1 MPIVIDDESD
11 DDLPLFARPRA
22 TMPAKRE
29 GSSDEEPDWMKS
41 FKSPTAKADD
51 DDSDDGMIL
60 DIFQRKPNKTEEK
73 FEMKSTPAKM
83 VRSPPAGAT
92 KEAGDDD
99 KDADEND
106 DDEAIEIDEED
117 DDDDD
122 DDGPAAKPKPK
133 TPTPKKV
140 GDQSL
145 NGSTRHNTWTR
156 DKMPGQG
163 SSAGANRPGEIPLL
177 MPANVNRNKVFFEL
191 EGTGEAVDLEGDVG
205 VVGRLLSNTSEKHG
219 SGLQMDMK
227 GVIYDAR
234 ILPTPASVVILA
246 VNATEAKVESITHD
260 FVQLRRD
267 PVANGGPGAT
277 LDGYL
282 GADSDD
288 EAGTHRAAAGHSAAA
303 AVRAMDDVSDHE
315 GEHAAGGK
323 RKSAGAGAGGGG
335 KRRGGGGGGGG
346 GGGARRRRSPLSVPR
361 KNSQICYG
369 SFHGLRHVSRVRSIR
384 TTLCEPVAPTPPP
397 SARMALSVASV
408 ASSLVTVAG
417 TRPGPRGGR
426 RVVTRVDN
434 RIILRDDIVSPM
446 RRARVSIFRASFR
459 DRDGRVDD
467 DDPSAAS
474 PNDAAQRITAAL
486 LSASVLMTSAPG
498 DAFAIAFPNATET
511 LFPTEASPTLMN
523 IPDGTPT
530 KLDAEETDNVRLFRD
545 ATPSVAFIT
554 NKQLVQS
561 RYSLD
566 ATETPVGAGT
576 GFVWDDKGHVV
587 TNFHVVKGA
596 NELSVTFQG
605 DQKTYGAKLLGY
617 DEDKDVAVLSV
628 EKPELRPIP
637 LGCSSTLLV
646 GQKVF
651 AIGNPFGLDH
661 TLTTGIVS
669 GLGRELPS
677 GNTGRPILGVIQ
689 TDAAINP
696 GNSGGPLLDSRGR
709 LIGVNTAI
717 YSPSGASAG
726 VGFALPVDNVK
737 GIVEQIIQFGRV
749 TRPVLGLVLAPD
761 GALRQLIG
769 ENGRDAGVLVLGV
782 PEGGPAARA
791 GIVGTVR
798 DTLRGDITLGDVIVR
813 FNDEDVKNSSD
824 LYRALD
830 MARVGQ
836 EVTLTVRRGNAKV
849 EVSVTLGEKVTKFDA

>member
-1 MPIVIDDESD
+1 M
-11 DDLPLFARPRA
+11 
-22 TMPAKRE
+22 T
-29 GSSDEEPDWMKS
+29 SS
-41 FKSPTAKADD
+41 
-51 DDSDDGMIL
+51 
-60 DIFQRKPNKTEEK
+60 
-73 FEMKSTPAKM
+73 
-83 VRSPPAGAT
+83 
-92 KEAGDDD
+92 
-99 KDADEND
+99 
-106 DDEAIEIDEED
+106 
-117 DDDDD
+117 
-122 DDGPAAKPKPK
+122 
-133 TPTPKKV
+133 
-140 GDQSL
+140 
-145 NGSTRHNTWTR
+145 
-156 DKMPGQG
+156 
-163 SSAGANRPGEIPLL
+163 
-177 MPANVNRNKVFFEL
+177 
-191 EGTGEAVDLEGDVG
+191 
-205 VVGRLLSNTSEKHG
+205 
-219 SGLQMDMK
+219 
-227 GVIYDAR
+227 
-234 ILPTPASVVILA
+234 
-246 VNATEAKVESITHD
+246 
-260 FVQLRRD
+260 
-267 PVANGGPGAT
+267 
-277 LDGYL
+277 
-282 GADSDD
+282 
-288 EAGTHRAAAGHSAAA
+288 
-303 AVRAMDDVSDHE
+303 
-315 GEHAAGGK
+315 
-323 RKSAGAGAGGGG
+323 
-335 KRRGGGGGGGG
+335 
-346 GGGARRRRSPLSVPR
+346 RRS
-361 KNSQICYG
+361 
-369 SFHGLRHVSRVRSIR
+369 
-384 TTLCEPVAPTPPP
+384 
-397 SARMALSVASV
+397 
-408 ASSLVTVAG
+408 
-417 TRPGPRGGR
+417 
-426 RVVTRVDN
+426 
-434 RIILRDDIVSPM
+434 

-486 LSASVLMTSAPG
+486 LSASVLLTSAPG

-554 NKQLVQS
+554 NKQLVQSRYSLDATETDNVRLFRDATPSVAFITNKQLIQS

>member
-1 MPIVIDDESD
+1 
-11 DDLPLFARPRA
+11 
-22 TMPAKRE
+22 
-29 GSSDEEPDWMKS
+29 
-41 FKSPTAKADD
+41 
-51 DDSDDGMIL
+51 
-60 DIFQRKPNKTEEK
+60 
-73 FEMKSTPAKM
+73 
-83 VRSPPAGAT
+83 
-92 KEAGDDD
+92 
-99 KDADEND
+99 
-106 DDEAIEIDEED
+106 
-117 DDDDD
+117 
-122 DDGPAAKPKPK
+122 
-133 TPTPKKV
+133 
-140 GDQSL
+140 
-145 NGSTRHNTWTR
+145 
-156 DKMPGQG
+156 
-163 SSAGANRPGEIPLL
+163 
-177 MPANVNRNKVFFEL
+177 
-191 EGTGEAVDLEGDVG
+191 
-205 VVGRLLSNTSEKHG
+205 
-219 SGLQMDMK
+219 
-227 GVIYDAR
+227 
-234 ILPTPASVVILA
+234 
-246 VNATEAKVESITHD
+246 
-260 FVQLRRD
+260 
-267 PVANGGPGAT
+267 
-277 LDGYL
+277 
-282 GADSDD
+282 
-288 EAGTHRAAAGHSAAA
+288 
-303 AVRAMDDVSDHE
+303 
-315 GEHAAGGK
+315 
-323 RKSAGAGAGGGG
+323 
-335 KRRGGGGGGGG
+335 
-346 GGGARRRRSPLSVPR
+346 
-361 KNSQICYG
+361 
-369 SFHGLRHVSRVRSIR
+369 
-384 TTLCEPVAPTPPP
+384 
-397 SARMALSVASV
+397 MALVVASV

-486 LSASVLMTSAPG
+486 LSASVLVTSAPG

-849 EVSVTLGEKVTKFDA
+849 EVNVTLGEKVTKFDA